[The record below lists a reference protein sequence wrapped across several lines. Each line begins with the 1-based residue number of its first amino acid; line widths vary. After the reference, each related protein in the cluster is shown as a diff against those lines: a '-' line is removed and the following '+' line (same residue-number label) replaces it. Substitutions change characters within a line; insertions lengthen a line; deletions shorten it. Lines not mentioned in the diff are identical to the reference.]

1 MPISK
6 CKNMERYKAKTKTKD
21 EEKTDSVIKKD
32 TSLGK
37 KPKVHYKHI
46 YSIAFLSLI
55 YGITLFI
62 VAYFASRYNWCNIKF
77 ALEVAG
83 APFVIAL
90 IGFMLQ
96 GENSN

>member
-1 MPISK
+1 
-6 CKNMERYKAKTKTKD
+6 MERYKVKTKTKD

-32 TSLGK
+32 TSSGK
-37 KPKVHYKHI
+37 KPKVLYKHI
-46 YSIAFLSLI
+46 YIIAFISLI
-55 YGITLFI
+55 YGVTLFI
-62 VAYFASRYNWCNIKF
+62 VAYYASLYNLCNIKF

-96 GENSN
+96 GGNSN